1 MRRKLSHMYLVQSLD
16 SNLWLKT
23 KDSEF
28 ESQISKRWLVIIVHC
43 FIFNRPNWCHKLNFL
58 SHSTLHDAVHV
69 NLILVLS
76 SNAKK
81 LNRNGKKISNSSNK
95 YNQLRPLG
103 WHLFQTWI
111 IKLNYNCWQLCVC
124 LFSILGILAGKII
137 FSLCIAKFFIV
148 FAFDGFYVYSAEL
161 FPTVVRYLCAH
172 IFGERMFQ
180 ELDIMKLMTMKI
192 IMTMTITMI
201 LMMIMIKK

>member
-1 MRRKLSHMYLVQSLD
+1 MRRKLSPMYLVQSLD

-28 ESQISKRWLVIIVHC
+28 KGQIPKRWLVIIVHC
-43 FIFNRPNWCHKLNFL
+43 VLCNRPYWCHKLNFL
-58 SHSTLHDAVHV
+58 SHSTLYDAVHV
-69 NLILVLS
+69 KLILVLS

-81 LNRNGKKISNSSNK
+81 LNRNGKKISNNSNE

-103 WHLFQTWI
+103 WYLSQTWI
-111 IKLNYNCWQLCVC
+111 VKLNYNCWQLCVC

-161 FPTVVRYLCAH
+161 FPTVVRYLCAR

-192 IMTMTITMI
+192 TMTMTTTMI

>member
-1 MRRKLSHMYLVQSLD
+1 MRRKLSPMYLIQSLD

-28 ESQISKRWLVIIVHC
+28 ESQIPKSWLVIIVHC
-43 FIFNRPNWCHKLNFL
+43 FIFNRPYWCHKLNFL
-58 SHSTLHDAVHV
+58 SHSTLYDAVHV
-69 NLILVLS
+69 KLILVLS

-81 LNRNGKKISNSSNK
+81 LNRNGKKISNNSNE

-103 WHLFQTWI
+103 WYLSQTWI
-111 IKLNYNCWQLCVC
+111 VKLNYNCWQLCVC

-148 FAFDGFYVYSAEL
+148 FAFDGFYV
-161 FPTVVRYLCAH
+161 
-172 IFGERMFQ
+172 
-180 ELDIMKLMTMKI
+180 
-192 IMTMTITMI
+192 
-201 LMMIMIKK
+201 